1 MSSPAAWK
9 AELRFVAITLL
20 ASGVTGWL
28 IGELAPALVVGLLV
42 LLAYWLR
49 QLWRIHHWLS
59 QPQEEPPESR
69 GLWGEVFDSIYHLQR
84 NQREERDR
92 LQTAVSYLH
101 DSFAALKD
109 GVVMIDPRGGI
120 EWCNAAATDLLGLQ
134 FPRDKGQSIVN
145 LLRLPAFFDYF
156 EEGDFRQP
164 LMVEGPSDAEI
175 RLKLEITSF
184 GQGSRLLFATDVTR
198 MEQLEV
204 MRRDFVGNVSHEL
217 RTPLTVITGY
227 LYTLEE
233 TLLRT
238 EPSLEK
244 PLHQM
249 QQQADR
255 MEGLLKD
262 LLLLSRLE
270 ALDVSL
276 EKSLVSVAGLAAEV
290 SEEASI
296 AWPGR
301 SVHCDVSALVSV
313 PANYQQLYSALLNLV
328 INALKYSERD
338 VYVSWHEEAGLG
350 YLSVRD
356 EGPGIDDVHLPRL
369 TERFYRV
376 DVGRSR
382 EMGGT
387 GLGLAIVKH
396 VLAGHGGRLLIES
409 KPGQGSIFSC
419 VLPLS

>member
-1 MSSPAAWK
+1 MTSPAAWR
-9 AELRFVAITLL
+9 AELRVVALTLL
-20 ASGVTGWL
+20 ACGVTGWL
-28 IGELAPALVVGLLV
+28 IGELALALAAGMLALVS
-42 LLAYWLR
+42 YWLR
-49 QLWRIHHWLS
+49 QLWRIHHWLE

-92 LQTAVSYLH
+92 LQTAVSYLQ

-120 EWCNAAATDLLGLQ
+120 EWSNAAATDLLGLQ

-145 LLRLPAFFDYF
+145 LLRLPAFLDYF
-156 EEGDFRQP
+156 EEGDFKEP
-164 LMVEGPSDAEI
+164 LMVEAPSDPNI
-175 RLKLEITSF
+175 RLKLEVTSF
-184 GQGSRLLFATDVTR
+184 GQGSRLIFAGDVTR

-204 MRRDFVGNVSHEL
+204 MRRDFVANVSHEL

-233 TLLRT
+233 SLLGSDPRF
-238 EPSLEK
+238 EK
-244 PLHQM
+244 PLRQM
-249 QQQADR
+249 QQQAQR

-270 ALDVSL
+270 ALDTQV
-276 EKSLVSVAGLAAEV
+276 EKSLVSIAGLAAEV
-290 SEEASI
+290 AEEARG

-301 SVHCDVSALVSV
+301 EVHCDVSALISV

-328 INALKYSERD
+328 INALKYSEQD
-338 VYVSWHEEAGLG
+338 VYVSWREEGGRG
-350 YLSVRD
+350 YLCVRD
-356 EGPGIDDVHLPRL
+356 EGPGIDEVHLPRL

-382 EMGGT
+382 ELGGT

-396 VLAGHGGRLLIES
+396 VLAGHGGRLEIES
-409 KPGQGSIFSC
+409 KLGEGSIFCC